1 MNYFISRD
9 GQQYGP
15 YTLADLQ
22 RYVASGDVLTSD
34 LATSEGMT
42 TPVPVGQII
51 GNIAAPIPSPA
62 NAGPIPAATIYPTP
76 PNLHWGLVL
85 LFSVVSCGIF
95 SIVWDLV
102 QSAWMKKIEPAS
114 QSLYYYIGAAILLL
128 CFYSSSFIAGMTRS
142 GNSFGGLIELAY
154 VVLLLIGRFKLR
166 ASLERHYNIDE
177 PMGLALSG
185 VMTFFFGCI
194 YFQYHLNDIMKRKTI
209 DQLYGTR

>member
-22 RYVASGDVLTSD
+22 RYVASGDILTSD

-51 GNIAAPIPSPA
+51 GNIAAPIPYPA
-62 NAGPIPAATIYPTP
+62 NAGPIPAATIWPTP

-166 ASLERHYNIDE
+166 TSLERHYNIDE

-209 DQLYGTR
+209 DQLYGAR